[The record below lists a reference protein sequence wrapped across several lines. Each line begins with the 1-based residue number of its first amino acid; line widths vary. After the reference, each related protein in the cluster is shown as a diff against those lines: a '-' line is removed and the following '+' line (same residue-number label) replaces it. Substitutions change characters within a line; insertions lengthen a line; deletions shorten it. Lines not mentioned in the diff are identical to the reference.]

1 MDSLR
6 QDLRYSLR
14 SLAKQP
20 GYVAVAMLSL
30 ALGTSVNTATFSAV
44 NALLLQPLAVRDLDR
59 AAIVYHTSPGSA
71 DHGTSFPAFQQYRGR
86 TDVFADV
93 MAFAG
98 ARPLVFSDGDRRDQ
112 VYGQPVTSGV
122 FSIANVTLQFGSPF
136 SSQVDRPS
144 EPHPVAVLSH
154 RFWRN
159 RFGSD
164 PGIVGKAIVLNSTP
178 FTVTGVAAEGFTG
191 LDAEVSTDLWIPM
204 TTWAHLVSEPGRL
217 TGEEHWITTVALL
230 KPGVTLAQAQAA
242 ASIAA
247 QALERRPGQE
257 TRVRP
262 ARERFVGGL
271 SDVMAIGAGASAIG
285 LLVLVLA
292 CTNVANLQMARAA
305 ARQREMSTRMAL
317 GSSRSRLLRLWLI
330 ESLVVSLS
338 AGALSLLLA
347 RWIVDLVV
355 AFKPPTGIGQSETP
369 ALPIAFTLD
378 VPVLVFALGISVVA
392 AVLVGLLAGLQG
404 SRPQARFAANADRR
418 FAPGFNVRSGVIALQ
433 MCLSLI
439 LLIPCGLFVRSWLN
453 TSEISPG
460 FATDR
465 VLLLPIS
472 DDQAGVKVHKPDGFD
487 QQLADRVAALP
498 GVEAVTVMDP
508 VPLWFGGNF
517 AFFRADDGGGGDSL
531 RVGHARVT
539 PGYFETLKIPLLVGR
554 DFVPSDNA
562 SAPSVAIVNEALARR
577 LWPDGSA
584 LGKRLRNRDQ
594 SIEVIA
600 VARNAKYS
608 SLADSSAM
616 YLYRPLAQ
624 NPTDNVSLSLA
635 VRTTGDPL
643 LLRPA
648 IEREVRVLVPGW
660 PMFHFRTLDE
670 GLQLQQLAP
679 RLGATL
685 LGVLGG
691 FGLLL
696 AAVGVYGVM
705 AYVVRQRTHEM
716 GIRLALGAPMAS
728 VVALVIKQGMAVC
741 LAGAFV
747 GLGLALAGSQLLG
760 SVLYGISAMDPI
772 TFTIVPAVLVGV
784 ALLACY
790 VPARRITK
798 INALQ
803 ALRHE

>member
-1 MDSLR
+1 
-6 QDLRYSLR
+6 
-14 SLAKQP
+14 
-20 GYVAVAMLSL
+20 
-30 ALGTSVNTATFSAV
+30 
-44 NALLLQPLAVRDLDR
+44 
-59 AAIVYHTSPGSA
+59 
-71 DHGTSFPAFQQYRGR
+71 
-86 TDVFADV
+86 
-93 MAFAG
+93 
-98 ARPLVFSDGDRRDQ
+98 
-112 VYGQPVTSGV
+112 
-122 FSIANVTLQFGSPF
+122 
-136 SSQVDRPS
+136 
-144 EPHPVAVLSH
+144 
-154 RFWRN
+154 
-159 RFGSD
+159 
-164 PGIVGKAIVLNSTP
+164 
-178 FTVTGVAAEGFTG
+178 
-191 LDAEVSTDLWIPM
+191 
-204 TTWAHLVSEPGRL
+204 
-217 TGEEHWITTVALL
+217 
-230 KPGVTLAQAQAA
+230 
-242 ASIAA
+242 
-247 QALERRPGQE
+247 
-257 TRVRP
+257 
-262 ARERFVGGL
+262 
-271 SDVMAIGAGASAIG
+271 MAIGAGASAIG

-317 GSSRSRLLRLWLI
+317 GSSRLRLLRLWLI

-347 RWIVDLVV
+347 RWIVDLVA

-378 VPVLVFALGISVVA
+378 IPVLVFALGVSVVA
-392 AVLVGLLAGLQG
+392 AVVVGLLAGLQG
-404 SRPQARFAANADRR
+404 SSPQARFAANAERTADRR

-453 TSEISPG
+453 TSEMSPG

-472 DDQAGVKVHKPDGFD
+472 NDQAGVKVHKPDGFD
-487 QQLADRVAALP
+487 QQLADRVASLP

-539 PGYFETLKIPLLVGR
+539 PGYFDTLKIPLLVGR
-554 DFVPSDNA
+554 DFAPSDNA
-562 SAPSVAIVNEALARR
+562 SAPPVAIVNEALARR

-608 SLADSSAM
+608 SLADSSAR

-624 NPTDNVSLSLA
+624 NPSANVGLSLA

-648 IEREVRVLVPGW
+648 IEREVRALVPGW

-670 GLQLQQLAP
+670 GLHLQQLAP

-716 GIRLALGAPMAS
+716 GIRLALGAPMAN

-741 LAGAFV
+741 LAGAFA
-747 GLGLALAGSQLLG
+747 GLGLALAASQFLG
-760 SVLYGISAMDPI
+760 SGLYGISAMDPI
-772 TFTIVPAVLVGV
+772 TFTIVPAVLIGV

-790 VPARRITK
+790 IPARRISK